1 MNLDFLHNK
10 YIFLIHKIKNMQ
22 KLYSQKI
29 YKPNKELKL
38 FYNIYSNL
46 NQCTTGVYI
55 ITECY

>member
-22 KLYSQKI
+22 KLNSLKV
-29 YKPNKELKL
+29 YKSYKELKL
-38 FYNIYSNL
+38 FYNMYSNL
-46 NQCTTGVYI
+46 NLCTAGVYI